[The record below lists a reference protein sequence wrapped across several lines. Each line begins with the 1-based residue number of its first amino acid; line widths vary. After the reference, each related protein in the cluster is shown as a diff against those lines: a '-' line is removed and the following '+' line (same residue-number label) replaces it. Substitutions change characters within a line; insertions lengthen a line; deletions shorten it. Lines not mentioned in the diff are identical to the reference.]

1 MASKLNESQLM
12 TWSIKNDSIV
22 LLFHL
27 LKNGKQKNDP
37 KQGTLTEREGS
48 VHLTSVY

>member
-1 MASKLNESQLM
+1 M
-12 TWSIKNDSIV
+12 TVDKIIV
-22 LLFHL
+22 N
-27 LKNGKQKNDP
+27 KRTVNKINRKQKNDP